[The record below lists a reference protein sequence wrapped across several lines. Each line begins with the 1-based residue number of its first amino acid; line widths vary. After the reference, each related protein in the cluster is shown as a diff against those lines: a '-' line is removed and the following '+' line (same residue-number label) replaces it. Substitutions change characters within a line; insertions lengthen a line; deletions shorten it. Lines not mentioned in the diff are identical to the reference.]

1 MCVRVGETPD
11 GFARGGAW
19 RSMFASVASP
29 SRRLPAWSGISF
41 RVWIASWML
50 GSPRRAGPSLRSTCA
65 RVRSVRAAKEHVE
78 LPSRMQCATSVQLPS
93 RVFGFRCLSQAS
105 MSIILKTC
113 VVKELLDQA
122 TQGLECEIKQ
132 LLDHEPTVEGV
143 LSLFKSRLNWF
154 DGIEDET
161 KELKYIEKSV
171 PFVAPISRE
180 MASPQVSTDAEGFT
194 ALQPRVS
201 RPRIAYDFKITDLLA
216 RLLQHDAKARQQIY
230 DTLVTWNTKP
240 ELIPGSKSAVRVVAD
255 VIHGRV
261 FLEHEWLGLAA
272 RVTREEAEAASAD
285 APLKIAIIVWGDA
298 FKVHT
303 PNVFVSFSVLF
314 HCILV
319 MTCG

>member
-1 MCVRVGETPD
+1 MAQHVCVCGKSFQTFASLERHFVQSVDCKLDVGLAAQSRAVAQIDMRAGKEREGSKRARGAAFQDAMRYKCATA
-11 GFARGGAW
+11 FARF
-19 RSMFASVASP
+19 RFSLLIP
-29 SRRLPAWSGISF
+29 SQ
-41 RVWIASWML
+41 
-50 GSPRRAGPSLRSTCA
+50 
-65 RVRSVRAAKEHVE
+65 HVDNFKN
-78 LPSRMQCATSVQLPS
+78 L
-93 RVFGFRCLSQAS
+93 
-105 MSIILKTC
+105 
-113 VVKELLDQA
+113 VKELLDQA

-171 PFVAPISRE
+171 PFVAPIPRE